1 MTEQE
6 IHIICENYNIKNYII
21 NPDGSIDVEG
31 DVFISNKNLDKLPLK
46 FNYVSGVFV
55 CSNNRLTSLEG
66 SPRKL
71 GLKLYCSGNPLTT
84 LNGFNLPYDK
94 LVCSLF
100 TEDEMDILI
109 KKHRRNRFIK
119 HIVDDERK

>member
-1 MTEQE
+1 MTNQE
-6 IHIICENYNIKNYII
+6 IKDICNYYGIYGYKI

-55 CSNNRLTSLEG
+55 CSYNKLTSLEG

-94 LVCSLF
+94 LVCYLF
-100 TEDEMDILI
+100 NKDELDILI

-119 HIVDDERK
+119 HIVSDQ

>member
-6 IHIICENYNIKNYII
+6 IHNICKVYNIKNYTI
-21 NPDGSIDVEG
+21 NPDGSIDVKG
-31 DVFISNKNLDKLPLK
+31 DVFLSNKNLDKLPLK
-46 FNYVSGVFV
+46 FNKVSGVFV
-55 CSNNRLTSLEG
+55 CSYNELTSLEG
-66 SPRKL
+66 SPKKL

-94 LVCSLF
+94 LVYYLF
-100 TEDEMDILI
+100 DKDEMNILI

-119 HIVDDERK
+119 HIVSDQ

>member
-1 MTEQE
+1 MSEQD
-6 IHIICENYNIKNYII
+6 IHKICEKYNIKNYII

-55 CSNNRLTSLEG
+55 CSYNKLTSLEG
-66 SPRKL
+66 SPKKL
-71 GLKLYCSGNPLTT
+71 GLKLYCSRNPLTS
-84 LNGFNLPYDK
+84 LNGFNLSYDK

-119 HIVDDERK
+119 HIVSDQ

>member
-6 IHIICENYNIKNYII
+6 IHDICKNYNIRNYTI
-21 NPDGSIDVEG
+21 NPDGSIDVYG
-31 DVFISNKNLDKLPLK
+31 DVFLSNKKLDKLPLK

-119 HIVDDERK
+119 HIVSDQ

>member
-1 MTEQE
+1 MSEEE
-6 IHIICENYNIKNYII
+6 IHKICNELKIDNYTI
-21 NPDGSIDVEG
+21 NPDGSIDVVG
-31 DVFISNKNLDKLPLK
+31 DVFLSNKNLDKLPLK

-55 CSNNRLTSLEG
+55 CSYNKLTSLEG
-66 SPRKL
+66 SPKKL
-71 GLKLYCSGNPLTT
+71 GLKLYCSRNPLTS
-84 LNGFNLPYDK
+84 LNGFNLSYDK

-119 HIVDDERK
+119 HIVGDE

>member
-1 MTEQE
+1 MSEQD
-6 IHIICENYNIKNYII
+6 IHKICEKYNIKNYII

-55 CSNNRLTSLEG
+55 CSYNKLTSLEG
-66 SPRKL
+66 SPKEV
-71 GLKLYCSGNPLTT
+71 GIKLYCTGNPLTT

-94 LVCSLF
+94 LVCYLF
-100 TEDEMDILI
+100 NKDELDILI
-109 KKHRRNRFIK
+109 KKHRKNRFIK
-119 HIVDDERK
+119 HIVSDQ

>member
-1 MTEQE
+1 MKEQE
-6 IHIICENYNIKNYII
+6 IHDICKNYNIKNYII

-94 LVCSLF
+94 LVCYLF
-100 TEDEMDILI
+100 NKYELDILI

-119 HIVDDERK
+119 HIVSDQ

>member
-1 MTEQE
+1 MSEQD
-6 IHIICENYNIKNYII
+6 IHKICEKYNIKNYTI

-119 HIVDDERK
+119 HIVSDQ

>member
-1 MTEQE
+1 MSEQD
-6 IHIICENYNIKNYII
+6 IHKICEKYNIKNYTI

-119 HIVDDERK
+119 HIVDDE